1 MPRPKARPCCRYGR
15 RWAGIELNGTAI
27 IDFHDTEEARSFAGI
42 GAAVT
47 QEAHNTMKQM
57 KD

>member
-1 MPRPKARPCCRYGR
+1 MGKAAPEGTALLSI
-15 RWAGIELNGTAI
+15 WAAVAEIELNGTAI

-47 QEAHNTMKQM
+47 QEAHNTMK
-57 KD
+57 